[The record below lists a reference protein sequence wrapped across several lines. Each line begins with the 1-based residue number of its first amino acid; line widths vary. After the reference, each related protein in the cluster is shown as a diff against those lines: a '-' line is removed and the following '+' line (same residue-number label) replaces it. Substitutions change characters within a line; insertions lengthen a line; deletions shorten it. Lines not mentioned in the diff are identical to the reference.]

1 VRRTQWRT
9 PRAVTAPPPSAM
21 TERGPFTAAR
31 SAAASRAR
39 NPDSFSAAKIRFSPS
54 VPEKAKAT
62 HRTPGNLRAFVQVK
76 MRNVMTGLS
85 TEQRF
90 RSEDDVEKV
99 YLDTKTMQYLY
110 HDAEGYHFMD
120 TESYDQFAL
129 ADDVLGDTMSFI
141 IPESTVTMDWFEGKP
156 VGIEIPP
163 SVDLKVVDTA
173 PGIKGA
179 TASAQKKPATLETGL
194 VVQVPSFI
202 NEGEVV
208 RIGTES
214 ADYLGRATS

>member
-1 VRRTQWRT
+1 
-9 PRAVTAPPPSAM
+9 
-21 TERGPFTAAR
+21 
-31 SAAASRAR
+31 
-39 NPDSFSAAKIRFSPS
+39 
-54 VPEKAKAT
+54 
-62 HRTPGNLRAFVQVK
+62 

-120 TESYDQFAL
+120 TETYDQVAL
-129 ADDVLGDTMSFI
+129 ADDALGDTMSFI
-141 IPESTVTMDWFEGKP
+141 VAESTVTMDWFEGKP

-163 SVDLKVVDTA
+163 SVDLKVVETG

-194 VVQVPSFI
+194 VVQVPPFVNPGDLIRVSTDT
-202 NEGEVV
+202 GE
-208 RIGTES
+208 
-214 ADYLGRATS
+214 YLSRA

>member
-1 VRRTQWRT
+1 MKANEMRKGMV
-9 PRAVTAPPPSAM
+9 
-21 TERGPFTAAR
+21 
-31 SAAASRAR
+31 
-39 NPDSFSAAKIRFSPS
+39 IRFEGN
-54 VPEKAKAT
+54 VFKILEAT
-62 HRTPGNLRAFVQVK
+62 HRTPGNLRAFVQIK
-76 MRNVMTGLS
+76 MRNVVTGLG

-99 YLDTKTMQYLY
+99 YLDTKNMQYLY
-110 HDAEGYHFMD
+110 HDAEGFHFMD
-120 TESYDQFAL
+120 TETYDQFAL
-129 ADDVLGDTMSFI
+129 TDDALGDTMSYI
-141 IPESTVTMDWFEGKP
+141 VPESTVTMDWFEGKP

-202 NEGEVV
+202 NEGEVI
-208 RIGTES
+208 RIGTEN

>member
-1 VRRTQWRT
+1 MKANEMRKGMV
-9 PRAVTAPPPSAM
+9 
-21 TERGPFTAAR
+21 
-31 SAAASRAR
+31 
-39 NPDSFSAAKIRFSPS
+39 IRFENQ
-54 VPEKAKAT
+54 VYKILEAT
-62 HRTPGNLRAFVQVK
+62 HRTPGNLRAFVQIK

-99 YLDTKTMQYLY
+99 YLDNKTMQYLY

-120 TESYDQFAL
+120 TETYDQVAL

-156 VGIEIPP
+156 VGIEIPS
-163 SVDLKVVDTA
+163 SVDLKVVETA

-194 VVQVPSFI
+194 IVQVPSFI
-202 NEGEVV
+202 NEGEVI
-208 RIGTES
+208 RNGTES

>member
-1 VRRTQWRT
+1 MKANEMRKGMV
-9 PRAVTAPPPSAM
+9 
-21 TERGPFTAAR
+21 
-31 SAAASRAR
+31 
-39 NPDSFSAAKIRFSPS
+39 IRFEGN
-54 VPEKAKAT
+54 VFKILEAT

-120 TESYDQFAL
+120 TETYDQFAL
-129 ADDVLGDTMSFI
+129 TDDVLGDTMSFI
-141 IPESTVTMDWFEGKP
+141 VAESSVTMDWFEGKP

-163 SVDLKVVDTA
+163 SVDLKVVETA

-179 TASAQKKPATLETGL
+179 TASAQKKPAKLETGL

-202 NEGEVV
+202 NEGEVI

>member
-1 VRRTQWRT
+1 MKGSDLRKGMV
-9 PRAVTAPPPSAM
+9 
-21 TERGPFTAAR
+21 
-31 SAAASRAR
+31 
-39 NPDSFSAAKIRFSPS
+39 IRFEGQVYKILES
-54 VPEKAKAT
+54 T
-62 HRTPGNLRAFVQVK
+62 HRTPGNLRAFVQAK

-90 RSEDDVEKV
+90 RSEDAIEKV
-99 YLDTKTMQYLY
+99 YMDNKTMQYMF

-120 TESYDQFAL
+120 TETYDQFAL
-129 ADDVLGDTMSFI
+129 ADDVLGDTMSFVV
-141 IPESTVTMDWFEGKP
+141 PESTVTMDWFEGRP

-163 SVDLKVVDTA
+163 SVDLKVVETA

-202 NEGEVV
+202 NEGEVI
-208 RIGTES
+208 RIGTENG
-214 ADYLGRATS
+214 DYLGRATG

>member
-1 VRRTQWRT
+1 MKANEMRKGMV
-9 PRAVTAPPPSAM
+9 
-21 TERGPFTAAR
+21 
-31 SAAASRAR
+31 
-39 NPDSFSAAKIRFSPS
+39 IRFEGN
-54 VPEKAKAT
+54 VYKILEAQ

-76 MRNVMTGLS
+76 LRNVITGLG

-110 HDAEGYHFMD
+110 HDAQGYHFMD
-120 TESYDQFAL
+120 TDSYDQFAL
-129 ADDVLGDTMSFI
+129 SDEALGDTMSFI
-141 IPESTVTMDWFEGKP
+141 IAESTVTMDWFEGKP

-163 SVDLKVVDTA
+163 SVDLKVVETA

-179 TASAQKKPATLETGL
+179 TASAQKKPAKLETGL

-202 NEGEVV
+202 NEGEIV
-208 RIGTES
+208 RIGTENS
-214 ADYLGRATS
+214 DYLGRATS